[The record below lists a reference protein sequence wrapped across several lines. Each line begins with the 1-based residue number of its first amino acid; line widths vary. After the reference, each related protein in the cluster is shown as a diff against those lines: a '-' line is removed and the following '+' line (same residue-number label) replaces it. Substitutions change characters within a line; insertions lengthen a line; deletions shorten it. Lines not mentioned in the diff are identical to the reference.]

1 MSWTKKAHAALPTEK
16 QLMPATDVS
25 IKVDL
30 KSQALYTDCHVENC
44 LTLEVVVCLQ
54 NPSRLRFTASIV
66 EGMRWLVRR
75 TLDFQMWPFLHALH
89 GKPATGKGRWHVLRS
104 FIALKR
110 RIQSNAYSLNDAV
123 RMRINCKEYIRL
135 YKKKFNG
142 PQSAFQWRR
151 ALPPLTAEDA
161 TTLGLIELS
170 YPADKLVN
178 FRMMAQTEMKTETSM
193 NSFADEGTLG
203 DIKRSPRSQL
213 SWQVRELTPMEQLH
227 LHGQHGFGT
236 NIFRGLPPPPSNLK
250 VRIDVVAPVG
260 LWWVCNLGADEQSWA
275 VAVDLAR
282 QPVRLLLVDSISDN
296 SVFATLEAPRAQQ
309 KDRPLAL
316 LLGRS
321 EAAFRQGS
329 AGRGASGGEA
339 GHGGTGR
346 EEWCSLLEFDGTVCC
361 WGQVKTVPVSASHS
375 PWDIFASFSCG
386 QGLRRKKDTSF
397 GRVTPLEE
405 LLGRSVPMCST
416 DSGNSEDACLRLNL
430 PLRLPSG
437 QEGPFVGL
445 LKWSL
450 AGNAPARSGLA
461 SLAGLARSGYD
472 LAALRLHTSL
482 PPLQL
487 QGLSQDSPLRLPG
500 FDAACHLE
508 NGGLVDGFVIGLHNL
523 YNFANLLVAMPVAKK
538 PQAANSVPAS
548 AQRRPSPAVQPLS
561 LPLEQ
566 APPMLVTVGAM
577 LAAGAVVL
585 AGGRQMSEEPSDQP
599 SPELVNVAE
608 EQGLT
613 GMVHTDEPSDPMA
626 GITLIPTLLAVLVG
640 RRALWDRLQQK
651 DDGDASEVFKFF
663 AAMLQVLLAMGFPV
677 HRCCLPLAA
686 WVGSLE
692 LLQVLSQRGG
702 EKEFSRLGGVDNLLS
717 WAARGIYSQPKAQ
730 SEVLEWLCN
739 QKADPNHRDAA
750 GRSVLD
756 WACWAGCEE
765 LVSMLLRR
773 GRMATRE
780 PEVQPLLLATSSRS
794 VGLVRL
800 LLRAAGDP
808 HALPRGQS
816 DAGHACGA
824 LLLAVRCCEYEL
836 ACEMLKSA
844 AFVNVDLALGA
855 SPRRERGAAQDEEK
869 PAGAATRATIVLVE
883 SLRRFCSGL
892 QRRSVEEVSVTGVR
906 THVPGPHPDECLYAT
921 PTMPLGDVL
930 HPLAAQLPSPMHRV
944 PLELRPG
951 VLPMAWLRRTRE
963 EPWTSA
969 RMMVECFLQRG
980 FKADEAFL
988 TKVMPALP
996 PEVQNLT
1003 RRLAEGGYP
1012 PPLPTLLTTMPDM
1025 RRASVTEKSPTTM
1038 CLVAQ
1043 RQDKAVEDFCGAG
1056 EGLLAAAQGH
1066 GGREAVHRQ
1075 CRRLHEGALEPRAE
1089 RLGGGGGVTA
1099 AGHPRGG
1106 AGRPPRWKKQ
1116 RGSGS
1121 GGLFAGALRGG
1132 RWACMAAGGPRALA
1146 YLRLSSGA
1154 GLFVGYH
1161 LNLLSAAVPG
1171 HGSGCSHICGGSGGQ
1186 LRIGGDIGRGGH
1198 GSEMYVHRRK
1208 RVSAQASLG
1217 GGELL

>member
-1 MSWTKKAHAALPTEK
+1 MAVRRCIEAALATAVDRGQAVQEALQVADAAAEVCELEDPGDLPELIALAEKEAFRATLRSLPATPKEFHQAVKDGDVELVKWFLDKQQANPSIMDPETGIPPLVMACKVGDMAMCELLLDRGADIDVRSADGTSSLHWACHSRTFRIVKLLLSHRANPRFQDKRGHDALVKLVRRDFKGPAETCAVSWHRQPGQCLAGPKQSDGHMSIEEAKVAAENTDCVGFSVHGMDGTEWESATTPFYVSFHGPGRGVVKPAAPEVAEEDAEEEPPSPKAKVETAQKISEEEEAADMVWSHTDPDWTAFLKVKNDPAHDVSALLAAGADPCAEDLEGLTALQHHLLSSPGRGSVECVAALLRGGADVNHRDTGHRGTTPFIIAIQSKRADLVKMMMTSAWPMADVDCKAPDGTCALALAKSLGAREIANMLRKAGASDWADAEIRLGSRQEIWAFWGARLCTSELPAHQCFLLRLKLRSKFHLRMVLEGRLADLLQGQAKKFINGFNAEHLSLGLLSGYLELRNLALNPEPLDELLLGSDLPFVVKAGTLSSAKLQLSLMQGELEIVVDGLSLVLAPACKWLSREEVYQHRTNEMERLEFVHMRSQTQRRTLEREMFRKLFSDYLSRIRIVVKDVHVRLEIEGEMCDTFPGPPLAVGLLMNSCDVAPVAADDRASVEDPHKSELLLAETVQLKGLCLYQESAGSSKVHVPWEVYQSTRSCELGIFQDISQSEFIQSMSWTKKSHAALPTEK

-329 AGRGASGGEA
+329 PGRSASGQDA

-437 QEGPFVGL
+437 Q
-445 LKWSL
+445 
-450 AGNAPARSGLA
+450 
-461 SLAGLARSGYD
+461 
-472 LAALRLHTSL
+472 
-482 PPLQL
+482 
-487 QGLSQDSPLRLPG
+487 
-500 FDAACHLE
+500 
-508 NGGLVDGFVIGLHNL
+508 
-523 YNFANLLVAMPVAKK
+523 
-538 PQAANSVPAS
+538 
-548 AQRRPSPAVQPLS
+548 
-561 LPLEQ
+561 
-566 APPMLVTVGAM
+566 
-577 LAAGAVVL
+577 
-585 AGGRQMSEEPSDQP
+585 
-599 SPELVNVAE
+599 
-608 EQGLT
+608 
-613 GMVHTDEPSDPMA
+613 
-626 GITLIPTLLAVLVG
+626 
-640 RRALWDRLQQK
+640 
-651 DDGDASEVFKFF
+651 
-663 AAMLQVLLAMGFPV
+663 
-677 HRCCLPLAA
+677 
-686 WVGSLE
+686 
-692 LLQVLSQRGG
+692 
-702 EKEFSRLGGVDNLLS
+702 
-717 WAARGIYSQPKAQ
+717 
-730 SEVLEWLCN
+730 
-739 QKADPNHRDAA
+739 
-750 GRSVLD
+750 
-756 WACWAGCEE
+756 
-765 LVSMLLRR
+765 
-773 GRMATRE
+773 
-780 PEVQPLLLATSSRS
+780 
-794 VGLVRL
+794 
-800 LLRAAGDP
+800 
-808 HALPRGQS
+808 
-816 DAGHACGA
+816 
-824 LLLAVRCCEYEL
+824 
-836 ACEMLKSA
+836 
-844 AFVNVDLALGA
+844 
-855 SPRRERGAAQDEEK
+855 
-869 PAGAATRATIVLVE
+869 
-883 SLRRFCSGL
+883 
-892 QRRSVEEVSVTGVR
+892 
-906 THVPGPHPDECLYAT
+906 
-921 PTMPLGDVL
+921 
-930 HPLAAQLPSPMHRV
+930 
-944 PLELRPG
+944 
-951 VLPMAWLRRTRE
+951 
-963 EPWTSA
+963 
-969 RMMVECFLQRG
+969 
-980 FKADEAFL
+980 
-988 TKVMPALP
+988 
-996 PEVQNLT
+996 
-1003 RRLAEGGYP
+1003 
-1012 PPLPTLLTTMPDM
+1012 
-1025 RRASVTEKSPTTM
+1025 
-1038 CLVAQ
+1038 
-1043 RQDKAVEDFCGAG
+1043 
-1056 EGLLAAAQGH
+1056 
-1066 GGREAVHRQ
+1066 
-1075 CRRLHEGALEPRAE
+1075 
-1089 RLGGGGGVTA
+1089 
-1099 AGHPRGG
+1099 
-1106 AGRPPRWKKQ
+1106 
-1116 RGSGS
+1116 
-1121 GGLFAGALRGG
+1121 
-1132 RWACMAAGGPRALA
+1132 
-1146 YLRLSSGA
+1146 
-1154 GLFVGYH
+1154 
-1161 LNLLSAAVPG
+1161 
-1171 HGSGCSHICGGSGGQ
+1171 
-1186 LRIGGDIGRGGH
+1186 
-1198 GSEMYVHRRK
+1198 
-1208 RVSAQASLG
+1208 
-1217 GGELL
+1217 